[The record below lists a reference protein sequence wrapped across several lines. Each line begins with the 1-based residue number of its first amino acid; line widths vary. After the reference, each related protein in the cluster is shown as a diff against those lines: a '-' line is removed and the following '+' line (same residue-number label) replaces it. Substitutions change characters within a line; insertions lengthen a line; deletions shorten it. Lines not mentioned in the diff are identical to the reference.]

1 MSRLARVLRV
11 QPGEGR
17 IVALVVV
24 LMFVTVA
31 GQTIGESGVGALFF
45 DRVGTSALP
54 LIYLLQGA
62 TGLAAMLVLTGSLG
76 HGDQRRTY
84 AGLLLALSAA
94 VVVERGLAIGQARWV
109 YGLLWLTASLG
120 MLLEAIST
128 WGTAGLVTDTRRAKR
143 LFPLFGAGSILGA
156 IVGGLLTG
164 PLARMIGAENLL
176 FVWAAALA
184 GSAGLCVVI
193 LGSRGR
199 TRARRRVSRTR
210 ELARGLASVRSS
222 PLLMWMMVA
231 AVLFSVLFFSL
242 YLPFAEAASL
252 RFGDPDALA
261 GFLGAFWAVVTG
273 AAFLVAIVLTN
284 RLLGW
289 VGAALLVLVLPV
301 LYAGAFGVLLVSSAF
316 TTLVVI
322 RFVVNVWL
330 QGVASPSWETLINVV
345 PESRRD
351 QTRAFLNGGPT
362 QVGTAI
368 AGVVQLV
375 GQDVLSA
382 RQLAAI
388 GLGCSAITIYAAWRI
403 RRSYGG
409 ALVDALRSGRPSVF
423 EVGVLGGT
431 PIVLGREGQAMN
443 LALEAAHDEDV
454 RIRRLAVEMLAAASG
469 SGARDALLEA
479 ARDGDALVRAKA
491 IRGLVD
497 RGETS
502 ILPQALADPDAA
514 VRVAAVSALGV
525 RAGLDRLR
533 ELLADPDHGVRA
545 AAAVALL
552 ETPSRDEA
560 LKVVDRLL
568 DDDDAEVRL
577 VTLRQLGAG
586 TPDAALAVGLVTDPA
601 PTVRAAAIATLA
613 TVGADVAVAPALDAL
628 GAPDASVRAAAFDAL
643 TGLDLGGHAET
654 IRSLAQTRAELALH
668 DHGLAVSVPRD
679 GDATGLLHDA
689 LRARALRH
697 ALVSLSA
704 LALVSEDG
712 AAMRAA
718 LENLEPSGSEQ
729 LATAL
734 EAMEVAARAPLARS
748 LIALWETD
756 PAAPPQRR
764 DVRWLD
770 EALSDQDPVIRGC
783 AELVERPERP
793 EEQPEE
799 RPEERMAER
808 GDQMAAEK
816 TSMSPMERVLELRRI
831 PLFAGLSPAE
841 LLRVAAI
848 AEERTYVD
856 GDVIGDEGEIGE
868 ELHIIL
874 AGTIRV
880 VRQRD
885 GSPVTVVRR
894 TRGDVVG
901 EMSIISRAPR
911 VASLVVEG
919 DVRTISIGRREFESM
934 IAERPDVALA
944 VMRVLAERLGAA
956 TAEPARGPAD
966 T

>member
-1 MSRLARVLRV
+1 LRRLARVLRV

-17 IVALVVV
+17 TVALVVT

-54 LIYLLQGA
+54 LMYLLQGA

-94 VVVERGLAIGQARWV
+94 IVIERSLAIGHARWV
-109 YGLLWLTASLG
+109 YELLWLTASLG
-120 MLLEAIST
+120 MLLEAITT
-128 WGTAGLVTDTRRAKR
+128 WGTAGLVTDARRAKR

-164 PLARMIGAENLL
+164 PLARTIGAENLL
-176 FVWAAALA
+176 FVWAAAIA
-184 GSAGLCVVI
+184 ASAGLCVAV
-193 LGSRGR
+193 LGRDRRRARS
-199 TRARRRVSRTR
+199 RARRRVSRTR

-252 RFGDPDALA
+252 RFQDPDALA
-261 GFLGAFWAVVTG
+261 GFLGAFWAAVTG
-273 AAFLVAIVLTN
+273 AAFLVAIAFTN

-289 VGAALLVLVLPV
+289 FGAALLVLVLPV

-382 RQLAAI
+382 RQLASI
-388 GLGCSAITIYAAWRI
+388 GLGCSVLTIYAAWRI

-431 PIVLGREGQAMN
+431 PIVLEQEGQAMD

-479 ARDGDALVRAKA
+479 ARDDDALVRAKA
-491 IRGLVD
+491 VRGLVERD
-497 RGETS
+497 ETS
-502 ILPQALADPDAA
+502 IVPAALADPEAD
-514 VRVAAVSALGV
+514 VRLAAVSALGP
-525 RAGLDRLR
+525 RAGPDRLR
-533 ELLADPDHGVRA
+533 ELLADPDPGVRA
-545 AAAVALL
+545 GAAVALL
-552 ETPSRDEA
+552 QTSSRDEA
-560 LKVVDRLL
+560 REVVDHLL
-568 DDDDAEVRL
+568 EDDDAEIRL
-577 VTLRQLGAG
+577 AALRQLGAG
-586 TPDAALAVGLVTDPA
+586 ATPDAALAATLATDPVPA
-601 PTVRAAAIATLA
+601 VRAAAIETLA
-613 TVGADVAVAPALDAL
+613 TAGADVAVPPALDAL

-643 TGLDLGGHAET
+643 IGLDLGGHAQT
-654 IRSLAQTRAELALH
+654 IRAVVEDRAERALRDHALA
-668 DHGLAVSVPRD
+668 ASVPLD
-679 GDATGLLHDA
+679 GDAAGLLRDA

-712 AAMRAA
+712 TAMRAA

-734 EAMEVAARAPLARS
+734 EAMEVSARAPLARS

-756 PAAPPQRR
+756 PGAPPPRR
-764 DVRWLD
+764 DDRWLT
-770 EALSDQDPVIRGC
+770 EALVDDDVVIRSC
-783 AELVERPERP
+783 AELVERA
-793 EEQPEE
+793 EE
-799 RPEERMAER
+799 RTRDR
-808 GDQMAAEK
+808 GDQMATEK

-831 PLFAGLSPAE
+831 PLFADLSPAE
-841 LLRVAAI
+841 LLRIAAI

-856 GDVIGDEGEIGE
+856 GDVIGHEGEIGE

-874 AGTIRV
+874 AGTIHV
-880 VRQRD
+880 VRERD
-885 GSPVTVVRR
+885 GSAATIARR
-894 TRGDVVG
+894 VPGDVVG

-934 IAERPDVALA
+934 IAERPDVSLA

-956 TAEPARGPAD
+956 TAEQAHGSG
-966 T
+966 

>member
-1 MSRLARVLRV
+1 VRRLARVLRV

-17 IVALVVV
+17 TVALVVT

-54 LIYLLQGA
+54 LMYLLQGA

-94 VVVERGLAIGQARWV
+94 IVIERSLAIGQARWV
-109 YGLLWLTASLG
+109 YQLLWLTASLG
-120 MLLEAIST
+120 MLLEAITT

-156 IVGGLLTG
+156 IVGGLVTG
-164 PLARMIGAENLL
+164 PLARTIGAENLL
-176 FVWAAALA
+176 FVWAAAIA
-184 GSAGLCVVI
+184 GSAALCVGI
-193 LGSRGR
+193 LGRDRGRAR

-252 RFGDPDALA
+252 RFQDPDALA

-273 AAFLVAIVLTN
+273 AAFLVAIAFTN

-289 VGAALLVLVLPV
+289 FGAALLVLVLPV

-382 RQLAAI
+382 RQLASI

-403 RRSYGG
+403 RRSYAG

-431 PIVLGREGQAMN
+431 PIVLEQEGQAMN
-443 LALEAAHDEDV
+443 LALRAAHDEDV

-469 SGARDALLEA
+469 SDARDALSEA
-479 ARDGDALVRAKA
+479 ATDDDALVRAKA
-491 IRGLVD
+491 VRGLIERD
-497 RGETS
+497 ETTNV
-502 ILPQALADPDAA
+502 PAALADPEAD
-514 VRVAAVSALGV
+514 VRLAAVSALGP
-525 RAGLDRLR
+525 RAGPDRLR
-533 ELLADPDHGVRA
+533 ELLADPDPGVRA
-545 AAAVALL
+545 TAAVALL
-552 ETPSRDEA
+552 QTSAREDA
-560 LKVVDRLL
+560 LEVVDDLL
-568 DDDDAEVRL
+568 GDEDAEVRL
-577 VTLRQLGAG
+577 AVVRELGAAAS
-586 TPDAALAVGLVTDPA
+586 PDAALAVRLTTDPIPA
-601 PTVRAAAIATLA
+601 VRAAAIEALA
-613 TVGADVAVAPALDAL
+613 SAGADGAVPAALEAL

-643 TGLDLGGHAET
+643 TGLDLGGHA
-654 IRSLAQTRAELALH
+654 LAIHALVEDRAERALRDHDLA
-668 DHGLAVSVPRD
+668 ASVPHA
-679 GDATGLLHDA
+679 GDANGLLHDA

-712 AAMRAA
+712 TAMRAA
-718 LENLEPSGSEQ
+718 LENLEPNGSEQ

-734 EAMEVAARAPLARS
+734 ETMEVAARAPLARS
-748 LIALWETD
+748 LIALWEAD
-756 PAAPPQRR
+756 PAAPPRR
-764 DVRWLD
+764 DDRWLT
-770 EALSDQDPVIRGC
+770 EALVDDDVVIRSC
-783 AELVERPERP
+783 AELVERA
-793 EEQPEE
+793 EE
-799 RPEERMAER
+799 RTRER
-808 GDQMAAEK
+808 GDQMTTEK

-831 PLFAGLSPAE
+831 PLFADLSPAE

-856 GDVIGDEGEIGE
+856 GDVIGHEGEIGE

-874 AGTIRV
+874 AGTIHV
-880 VRQRD
+880 VREQD
-885 GSPVTVVRR
+885 GSAATVARR
-894 TRGDVVG
+894 VPGDVVG

-956 TAEPARGPAD
+956 TAERTHAGG
-966 T
+966 